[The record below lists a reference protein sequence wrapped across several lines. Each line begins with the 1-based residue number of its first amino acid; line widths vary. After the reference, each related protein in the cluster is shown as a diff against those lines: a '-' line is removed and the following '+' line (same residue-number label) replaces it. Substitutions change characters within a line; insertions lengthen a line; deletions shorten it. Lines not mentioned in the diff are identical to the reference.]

1 MIFALSPRKLKSMKQ
16 QSHRQPAMATLFS
29 DRPDEH
35 DPAVVAA
42 LNELPG
48 AVFAIS
54 TAERI
59 TFMNRAAMRIS
70 GFGYPEQK
78 PPVWNEVLLPFK
90 AFRKIRDFYEA
101 VRNHKGNS
109 GNDAKI
115 NLVGRDRSLV
125 SMKIS
130 MEDVEYQGSIQGYL
144 VTGEDITRL
153 QDAYDHASANL
164 DLYRTLAGN
173 LPGINLMMIDR
184 DRTIRIN
191 HGTQSRQLGFPK
203 GSVEGKP
210 LHDVMD
216 ERLGKEVEPVIN
228 AVFEGNEVSTDF
240 RLGSQ
245 HFFTWSL
252 PLKDSRG
259 DVSAATLIFQ
269 NVTESKKAEREMIAA
284 KNTAEE
290 ANRLKSQF
298 IASISHEIRTPL
310 NAIVGFSQQLNKT
323 NLSPEQREFT
333 SIIESSSEHL
343 LSLVNDV
350 LILSRIDSGNS
361 EFEESP
367 MRIST
372 LITNVHNM
380 LMIRAEEKGISLNS
394 QVDNTLDRILHGD
407 AFRIRQVIVN
417 ILSNAIKFTHAG
429 YVDIKAFQQKEFK
442 NKVEVRIDIT
452 DTGIGIARDK
462 LESIFEQFHQADA
475 EITRRYGGT
484 GLGLTISKRIVE
496 HMGGKLSVRSE
507 EGMGSQFTI
516 LLPLKKGSDEDIIQE
531 EEEER
536 SLEVGDALNG
546 TSVLLVDDDSV
557 NRLLGKVILENFG
570 CEVDLASGGEESIRK
585 LESGNYRVVL
595 LDLHM
600 PEVSGY
606 DVASHVR
613 NRMKNY
619 DLPIIAVTAAVMK
632 GGIKKVFRHGMNNY
646 LIKPFKEESLYRT
659 LCKELNIQ
667 GVATDHVPEQELEN
681 KGGVLDLGAG
691 KGTYNLEGLISMS
704 GRDPGF
710 IAKMLRTF
718 IDNTSEGIR
727 DLEQA
732 LEQGDRSA
740 LAEIAHKMLPSF
752 RHLEVSRG
760 MALLEAIKRNEEENM
775 TADTLDSTVREAI
788 REARLIISE
797 LEQEEAAYRK
807 KEK

>member
-1 MIFALSPRKLKSMKQ
+1 MKQ
-16 QSHRQPAMATLFS
+16 QSDRHPAMSTLFNTGTG
-29 DRPDEH
+29 EH
-35 DPAVVAA
+35 DPATVATLNA
-42 LNELPG
+42 LPA

-54 TAERI
+54 SDERI
-59 TFMNRAAMRIS
+59 TFMNHAAMRIS
-70 GFGYPEQK
+70 GSGNPERHPQ
-78 PPVWNEVLLPFK
+78 VWNEVLLPFK
-90 AFRKIRDFYEA
+90 PFAKISRFYEA
-101 VRNHKGNS
+101 IKKNGEKS
-109 GNDAKI
+109 GNLAKI
-115 NLVGRDRSLV
+115 NLVSRDGSLV

-130 MEDVEYQGSIQGYL
+130 VEAFEYQGSIPGYL
-144 VTGEDITRL
+144 VTAEDITRL

-173 LPGINLMMIDR
+173 LPGINLMMVDR
-184 DRTIRIN
+184 DLTIRIN
-191 HGTQSRQLGFPK
+191 HGTQSRQLGFPG

-216 ERLGKEVEPVIN
+216 KRLEKEVEPVIN
-228 AVFEGNEVSTDF
+228 AVFDGNEVSTDF

-259 DVSAATLIFQ
+259 RVNAATLIFQ
-269 NVTESKKAEREMIAA
+269 NVTESKKAEQEMIAA

-323 NLSPEQREFT
+323 NLTADQREFT

-350 LILSRIDSGNS
+350 LILSRIDSGTS

-372 LITNVHNM
+372 LITNVYNM
-380 LMIRAEEKGISLNS
+380 LRIRAEEKGISLNS
-394 QVDNTLDRILHGD
+394 QVDDTLDRVLHGD

-462 LESIFEQFHQADA
+462 LDSIFEQFHQADA
-475 EITRRYGGT
+475 DITRRYGGT

-496 HMGGKLSVRSE
+496 HMGGQLSVRSE

-516 LLPLKKGSDEDIIQE
+516 LLPLKKGSDEELIRE

-536 SLEVGDALNG
+536 SLEVGDALKG
-546 TSVLLVDDDSV
+546 ISVLLVDDDSV

-570 CEVDLASGGEESIRK
+570 CEVDLASGGRESIQK
-585 LESGNYRVVL
+585 LETGSYRVVL

-600 PEVSGY
+600 PELSGY

-613 NRMKNY
+613 NRMKNH

-632 GGIKKVFRHGMNNY
+632 GAIKKVFRHGMNNY

-659 LCKELNIQ
+659 LCKELDIQ
-667 GVATDHVPEQELEN
+667 GVEAVSNPEQELEN

-691 KGTYNLEGLISMS
+691 KGTYNLEGLISVS
-704 GRDPGF
+704 GRNSGF

-718 IDNTSEGIR
+718 IDNTAEGIR

-732 LEQGDRSA
+732 LERSDRPA

-760 MALLEAIKRNEEENM
+760 MALLEAIKSNERKNM
-775 TADTLDSTVREAI
+775 TADNLDSLVREAI
-788 REARLIISE
+788 QEARLIISE